1 MKKFG
6 AALVGLLSILYLLNP
21 TAGFLEFLPDNLPLV
36 GNLDEGA
43 AGAFLIWAIAVLR
56 DKPPTMKKAQVDEHP
71 DRP

>member
-43 AGAFLIWAIAVLR
+43 AGAFLIWAISVLR
-56 DKPPTMKKAQVDEHP
+56 DKPLTMKKAQVDEHP